1 MGTLLMTVK
10 PPPFKIITAFAAVYI
25 LWGSTYLAIRIA
37 IETLPPFL
45 MAGTRFLCAGIL
57 LYLLVPSSE
66 RVTPSRI
73 QWKSAVTIGALLLL
87 GGNGAVCWAQ
97 QKVPS
102 GITALIIATVPL
114 WTVLLEWLW
123 MRRPAPS
130 WLVLTGVL
138 LGFGGLWL
146 LIRPEAEQASIPLTG
161 GLILLGAA
169 LSWSIGSILA
179 RKVPQVPSAFQAT
192 SMEMLS
198 GGALLLI
205 AGCLSGEVS
214 GLGRSVI
221 STRSLLALAYLI
233 LFGALLGFTAYKYI
247 LKNTS
252 PLLSSTYAYV
262 NPIIAVFLGWAF
274 AAEPLGHSTVAGA
287 ACIIAAVFMI
297 TFFSAQKQ
305 KSSPV

>member
-1 MGTLLMTVK
+1 MTGQQSR
-10 PPPFKIITAFAAVYI
+10 FKIIAAFAAVYI

-37 IETLPPFL
+37 IETLPPFF
-45 MAGTRFLCAGIL
+45 MAGTRFLCAGTL
-57 LYLLVPSSE
+57 LYLLVPSKE
-66 RVTPSRI
+66 RVTPS
-73 QWKSAVTIGALLLL
+73 QTHWKSALTIGALLLL
-87 GGNGAVCWAQ
+87 GGNGAVVWAQ

-123 MRRPAPS
+123 LRKPAPS
-130 WLVLTGVL
+130 QLVLAGVL

-146 LIRPEAEQASIPLTG
+146 LIRPDAEHAGIPLTG
-161 GLILLGAA
+161 GLVLLGAA

-198 GGALLLI
+198 GGALLLL
-205 AGCLSGEVS
+205 AGFVTGETS
-214 GLGRSVI
+214 ELGHSVF
-221 STRSLLALAYLI
+221 SARSLLALAYLI

-262 NPIIAVFLGWAF
+262 NPVIAVFLGWAF
-274 AAEPLGHSTVAGA
+274 AGEPLGHGTVAGA

>member
-1 MGTLLMTVK
+1 MKQNHLTLKLI
-10 PPPFKIITAFAAVYI
+10 FAFAAVYI

-37 IETLPPFL
+37 IETLPPFF
-45 MAGTRFLCAGIL
+45 MAGTRFLIAGAL
-57 LYLLVPSSE
+57 LYLLVPAHE
-66 RVTPSRI
+66 RVVPSSI
-73 QWKSAVTIGALLLL
+73 HWKSALTVGALLLL
-87 GGNGAVCWAQ
+87 GGNGAVVWAQ

-123 MRRPAPS
+123 LRKPAPS
-130 WLVLTGVL
+130 RLVFSGVL

-146 LIRPEAEQASIPLTG
+146 LIRPDAEYAGIPLAG

-179 RKVPQVPSAFQAT
+179 RTVPQVPSAFQAT

-198 GGALLLI
+198 GGSLLLV
-205 AGCLSGEVS
+205 AGCLSGEVFQ
-214 GLGRSVI
+214 LGDHTFSV
-221 STRSLLALAYLI
+221 RSLLALAYLI

-262 NPIIAVFLGWAF
+262 NPVIAVFLGWAF
-274 AAEPLGHSTVAGA
+274 AGEPLGHSTLTGAGF
-287 ACIIAAVFMI
+287 IVSAVFLI
-297 TFFSAQKQ
+297 TFFGAQKQ

>member
-1 MGTLLMTVK
+1 MSPKTLHL
-10 PPPFKIITAFAAVYI
+10 KIITAFAAVYI
-25 LWGSTYLAIRIA
+25 LWGSTYLAIRVA
-37 IETLPPFL
+37 IETLPPFF
-45 MAGTRFLCAGIL
+45 MAGTRFLCAGTL
-57 LYLLVPSSE
+57 LYLLVPVSE

-73 QWKSAVTIGALLLL
+73 QWKSALTIGALLLL

-102 GITALIIATVPL
+102 GVTALIIATVPL

-123 MRRPAPS
+123 LRRPAPS

-146 LIRPEAEQASIPLTG
+146 LIRPDAEQAGIPLTG
-161 GLILLGAA
+161 GLVLLGAA

-192 SMEMLS
+192 SMEMLA
-198 GGALLLI
+198 GGALLLL

-214 GLGRSVI
+214 ELEHSVF
-221 STRSLLALAYLI
+221 STRSLAALAYLI
-233 LFGALLGFTAYKYI
+233 FFGALLGFTAYKYI

-252 PLLSSTYAYV
+252 PVLSSTYAYV
-262 NPIIAVFLGWAF
+262 NPVIAVFLGWAF
-274 AAEPLGHSTVAGA
+274 AGEPLGQSTVAGA
-287 ACIIAAVFMI
+287 VCIIAAVFMI
-297 TFFSAQKQ
+297 TLFSSQKQ
-305 KSSPV
+305 KSSPVI